1 MDKCHL
7 PKILVHSFDTARQ
20 RERRE
25 AMTAARRRGEMV
37 AARVLGAAQIA
48 CVCARARLTKVVVPT
63 LDCGLVS
70 RKLEDFLHN
79 V

>member
-1 MDKCHL
+1 
-7 PKILVHSFDTARQ
+7 
-20 RERRE
+20 
-25 AMTAARRRGEMV
+25 MTAARRRGEMV